1 MKPAKPVTPNIRRY
15 CQTLDLKDDVILI
28 EKYKYFHSKEGF
40 WPEIGIFLKECGIE
54 NMEIYL
60 YKTRLFTI
68 MEVNDDYTQEKVKNL
83 KEKHPKDAEWQ
94 SLMLTFQ
101 KLLPEST
108 DDQRWISMEKV
119 FDLSEHQQ
127 E

>member
-1 MKPAKPVTPNIRRY
+1 MNQKASIIKRY
-15 CQTLDLKDDVILI
+15 CQTLDLKDDIILI

-40 WPEIGIFLKECGIE
+40 WPEIGIFLKDCGIE

-68 MEVNDDYTQEKVKNL
+68 MEVNENSSQDKVQEL
-83 KEKHPKDAEWQ
+83 KKKHPKDAEWQ
-94 SLMLTFQ
+94 ALMLTFQ

-108 DDQRWISMEKV
+108 EDQRWIPMEKV
-119 FDLSEHQQ
+119 FDLNEHQK
-127 E
+127 

>member
-1 MKPAKPVTPNIRRY
+1 MEANKKKTHRF
-15 CQTLDLKDDVILI
+15 CSTLDLKDDMVLI

-40 WPEIGIFLKECGIE
+40 WPEVGIFIKECGIE
-54 NMEIYL
+54 NMEVYL
-60 YKTRLFTI
+60 YRTRLFMI
-68 MEVNDDYTQEKVKNL
+68 MEVNEDYSLEKVKHL

-94 SLMLTFQ
+94 ALMLTFQ

-108 DDQRWISMEKV
+108 DDQRWISMEKI
-119 FDLSEHQQ
+119 FDLKEHQ